1 MRANDDE
8 LSARGICEIDNSLC
22 RKSRFRNRLAVDSEL
37 RQRFT
42 KPVLSRSP
50 KVLDRSKWNAGDAMK
65 KWETCCRRTRQ
76 RECADVHDVKKM
88 KLRATPLSFCCRGF
102 QRWH

>member
-42 KPVLSRSP
+42 KPVPSRSP
-50 KVLDRSKWNAGDAMK
+50 KIVDRPK
-65 KWETCCRRTRQ
+65 
-76 RECADVHDVKKM
+76 
-88 KLRATPLSFCCRGF
+88 
-102 QRWH
+102 